1 MSSPLNRFNWISGV
15 YDSLTGLIFGKSF
28 AEAQTF
34 FLSEIPP
41 RSKVLILGGGTGWI
55 LKALLNINSTC
66 EVYYIEASSKMLEKS
81 KKRIEERD
89 QNRVRF
95 ILGTESNIDST
106 IKFDAVITNFFLDLF
121 SDSLQQVIQK
131 IKISLGREAVW
142 IVTDFVDRGK
152 FWHRLMLSVMYR
164 FFRVTTGI
172 EATRLPDY
180 EKQLLGSAI
189 KKSKEKFF
197 FGSFIN
203 SAVYSINE

>member
-1 MSSPLNRFNWISGV
+1 
-15 YDSLTGLIFGKSF
+15 
-28 AEAQTF
+28 
-34 FLSEIPP
+34 
-41 RSKVLILGGGTGWI
+41 
-55 LKALLNINSTC
+55 
-66 EVYYIEASSKMLEKS
+66 MLEKS